1 MTSRTVTT
9 LESYKNTGPS
19 RKYVFTCNFNT
30 AAAIE
35 MKPETASSFINI
47 YTFIADEAVEVLM
60 PQAAEYRTTGD
71 SEITVTYDA

>member
-1 MTSRTVTT
+1 MTSRTVAA
-9 LESYKNTGPS
+9 LEPYKNSGPS
-19 RKYVFTCNFNT
+19 RKYIFTCNFNT

-35 MKPETASSFINI
+35 MKPETASSFISI

-71 SEITVTYDA
+71 SEITVSYDA